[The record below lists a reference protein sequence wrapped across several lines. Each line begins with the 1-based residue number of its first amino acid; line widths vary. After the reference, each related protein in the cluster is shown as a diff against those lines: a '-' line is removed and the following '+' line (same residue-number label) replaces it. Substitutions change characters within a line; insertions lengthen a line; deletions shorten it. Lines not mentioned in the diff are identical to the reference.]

1 MAAPGGILHKV
12 QLHFEKCIQF
22 TAVSALSFS
31 PVFFPPRWK
40 KRKRE
45 KTFPEYICVSSSS
58 RLCIY
63 VEGSSEEFGGLRS
76 HDLSL
81 QKHQKQEHKRARLN
95 SVQTRSGTFPQPFVA
110 LRFLL
115 FCWGRCPQQHV
126 NCTICISNRWY
137 PMGLGSKNTSKRR
150 WTIVK

>member
-31 PVFFPPRWK
+31 PVFFPLGEK
-40 KRKRE
+40 KE
-45 KTFPEYICVSSSS
+45 KEKKHSRNIFASPPPLASVFMLRGVRRSSGDWGVM
-58 RLCIY
+58 IY
-63 VEGSSEEFGGLRS
+63 LYRNIRNKNTNVRVWIVFKL
-76 HDLSL
+76 DPALSL
-81 QKHQKQEHKRARLN
+81 SL
-95 SVQTRSGTFPQPFVA
+95 
-110 LRFLL
+110 LLL
-115 FCWGRCPQQHV
+115 FAFCSSAEEDVPQQHV
-126 NCTICISNRWY
+126 NCTICISNGWY